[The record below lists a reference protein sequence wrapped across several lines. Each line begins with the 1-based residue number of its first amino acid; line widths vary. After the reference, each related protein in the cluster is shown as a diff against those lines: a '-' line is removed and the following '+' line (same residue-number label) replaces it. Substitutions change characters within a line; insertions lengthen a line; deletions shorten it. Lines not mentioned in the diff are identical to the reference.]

1 VAHRACTIVRKLVLA
16 PTLGILAGLAG
27 GCFDDGADSSG
38 NPDPAPAGND
48 APTISGYAPNGARV
62 AEPYT
67 FQPVARDA
75 DGDTL
80 QFRGDRLPQWMSLDT
95 TSGRLTGTPQPGDEG
110 TYSGISI
117 EVSDGW
123 SRAALGPFTITVNQM
138 ATGTATLSWQ
148 APVSNADGSPLT
160 NLAGYRIV
168 YGREPRDLDQSVP
181 IDNPSISTYIVE
193 RLSPGTW
200 YFAVIAVNSVC
211 LESVPSDLG
220 SKSIN

>member
-27 GCFDDGADSSG
+27 CFDDGADSSG
-38 NPDPAPAGND
+38 NPDPPPAGND
-48 APTISGYAPNGARV
+48 APTISGYAPSAARV

-67 FQPVARDA
+67 FRPVAYDA
-75 DGDTL
+75 DGDAL
-80 QFRGDRLPQWMSLDT
+80 QFRGDRLPQWMSLDP

-110 TYSGISI
+110 TYGGISI

-123 SRAALGPFTITVNQM
+123 SRATLGPFSITVNQM

-148 APVSNADGSPLT
+148 APTSNADGSPLT
-160 NLAGYRIV
+160 NLAGYRII
-168 YGREPRDLDQSVP
+168 YGREARDLDQSVQ
-181 IDNPSISTYIVE
+181 IDNPSISTYVVE

-200 YFAVIAVNSVC
+200 YFAVIAVNRYC
-211 LESVPSDLG
+211 LESVPSGLG